1 MVARDFA
8 AFSAPA
14 YAWCVRGANE
24 LLEAAIDALR
34 GVPAKEQE
42 ESGRCLPD

>member
-1 MVARDFA
+1 MGARDFA
-8 AFSAPA
+8 AFSPPA
-14 YAWCVRGANE
+14 HGGCARGANE
-24 LLEAAIDALR
+24 LLEVMIAALR